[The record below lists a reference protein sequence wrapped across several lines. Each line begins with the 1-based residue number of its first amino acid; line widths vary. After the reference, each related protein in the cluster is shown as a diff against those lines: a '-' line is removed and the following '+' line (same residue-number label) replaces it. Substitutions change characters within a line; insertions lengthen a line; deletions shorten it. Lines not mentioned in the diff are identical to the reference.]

1 MKAMKVRPNAVE
13 PSPAEQRR
21 QRERYVESGGL
32 LQGFSPERVLRLG
45 YYAGALCV
53 LCVLII
59 VELLLGPVAPRNTYV
74 RAVAAVAWVIPIAI
88 LAALLAPG
96 VRLAWLDRKA
106 QPRVIQGQLLGAS
119 TVSPTRGLGMI
130 MVRTRQGSEQYM
142 VEPEKLSRVPGNV
155 VNVVLSV
162 TPRLH
167 YVRSVQVIGQRQ
179 VGRPEPP
186 VPPVLRRIQL
196 MPFLTPGGIAVGAI
210 LGDDVPA
217 FIPMHPEWAHAIVAF
232 VIGAALAGGVFGALY
247 WYQRRLMKEAQAL
260 VPGGLA

>member
-1 MKAMKVRPNAVE
+1 MKAMRVRPNAVE

-32 LQGFSPERVLRLG
+32 LQGFAPERVLRLG
-45 YYAGALCV
+45 YYAGALC
-53 LCVLII
+53 LFCLLIAL
-59 VELLLGPVAPRNTYV
+59 ELLFGPVAPRNIYV
-74 RAVAAVAWVIPIAI
+74 RAVAAVAWAIPIAV
-88 LAALLAPG
+88 LLALLAPG

-106 QPRVIQGQLLGAS
+106 QARVIQGQLLGAS
-119 TVSPTRGLGMI
+119 SVSPTRGLGMI
-130 MVRTRQGSEQYM
+130 MVRTRQGSEQYL

-155 VNVVLSV
+155 VNVVLSL

-167 YVRSVQVIGQRQ
+167 HVRSVQIIGQRQ

-196 MPFLTPGGIAVGAI
+196 MPFLTPAGIALAAI
-210 LGDDVPA
+210 LGDDVLA
-217 FIPMHPEWAHAIVAF
+217 FIPMHPDWAHAILAF
-232 VIGAALAGGVFGALY
+232 VVGAGLAGAVFGALY

-260 VPGGLA
+260 VPGGLT

>member
-96 VRLAWLDRKA
+96 VRLAWLDR
-106 QPRVIQGQLLGAS
+106 
-119 TVSPTRGLGMI
+119 
-130 MVRTRQGSEQYM
+130 
-142 VEPEKLSRVPGNV
+142 
-155 VNVVLSV
+155 
-162 TPRLH
+162 
-167 YVRSVQVIGQRQ
+167 
-179 VGRPEPP
+179 
-186 VPPVLRRIQL
+186 
-196 MPFLTPGGIAVGAI
+196 
-210 LGDDVPA
+210 
-217 FIPMHPEWAHAIVAF
+217 
-232 VIGAALAGGVFGALY
+232 
-247 WYQRRLMKEAQAL
+247 
-260 VPGGLA
+260 